1 MSELWR
7 LPGYEISE
15 LVRSKQ
21 ISAVEVT
28 KAHLD
33 RLKEVNPKL
42 NAVVQEMPD
51 KAIEDA
57 KEIDKKI
64 EIGKDPGILCGVPL
78 TIKVLADQK
87 GFATTNG
94 LKIQKDLIATT
105 DSPIVSNVKKAGAV
119 VIGRTNTPAF
129 SLRWFTNND
138 LHGQTLNP
146 HDKNITPGGSSGG
159 ASSAVASGICPIA
172 HGTDIGGSIRYPAY
186 ACGLHGLRPTFG
198 RIPAFNASG
207 GERHIGGQIMAVGG
221 PISRTMKDI
230 QVSFEAMAASDNR
243 DPWYV
248 PVPFAGPKFDKRV
261 AFSTNPDGMPVCDEV
276 VKAIKDSAKILSNN
290 GWQVEEVEC
299 PPMQDAA
306 DVNAKLWMAE
316 TRYAAKGM
324 IDKEDEADS
333 KFVFEQM
340 TKRSPEIDKGG
351 LLDALQKRATLL
363 REWQLFLS
371 KYPVLITPV
380 SGELPFPQQLDV
392 KSEND
397 FENIMKAQLTQLAV
411 PALGLPALSVFMGFS
426 GTTPVGVQLIGARF
440 REDILIAAGTDIE
453 SSGEQ
458 PKCVDPN
465 W

>member
-1 MSELWR
+1 MSELWK

-51 KAIEDA
+51 EAIEDA
-57 KEIDKKI
+57 KEIDRKI

-94 LKIQKDLIATT
+94 LKIQIDLIATT

-129 SLRWFTNND
+129 SLRWFTKND

-248 PVPFAGPKFDKRV
+248 PVPFEGPKFDKRV
-261 AFSTNPDGMPVCDEV
+261 AFSINPDGMPVCDEV

-351 LLDALQKRATLL
+351 LLDTLQKRATLL

-411 PALGLPALSVFMGFS
+411 PALGLPALSVFTGFS
-426 GTTPVGVQLIGARF
+426 GTAPVGVQLIGARF

>member
-1 MSELWR
+1 MSELWK
-7 LPGYEISE
+7 LPGYEISK

-33 RLKEVNPKL
+33 RLNEVNPKL
-42 NAVVQEMPD
+42 NAVVQEMPEE
-51 KAIEDA
+51 AIEGA
-57 KEIDKKI
+57 KEIDRKI
-64 EIGKDPGILCGVPL
+64 EIGEDPGILCGVPL

-94 LKIQKDLIATT
+94 LKIQKDLIATI
-105 DSPIVSNVKKAGAV
+105 DSPIVSNVKKAGGV

-129 SLRWFTNND
+129 SLRWFTSND
-138 LHGQTLNP
+138 VHGQTLNP

-299 PPMQDAA
+299 PPMQEAA
-306 DVNAKLWMAE
+306 DINAKLWMAE

-351 LLDALQKRATLL
+351 LLDALQMRATLL

-411 PALGLPALSVFMGFS
+411 PALGLPALSVFTGFS
-426 GTTPVGVQLIGARF
+426 GTAPVGVQLIGARF

>member
-1 MSELWR
+1 MSELWK

-28 KAHLD
+28 KAHLE
-33 RLKEVNPKL
+33 RLKDVNPKL
-42 NAVVQEMPD
+42 NAVVQEMPEE
-51 KAIEDA
+51 AIEDA

-64 EIGKDPGILCGVPL
+64 QIGEDPGILCGVPL

-94 LKIQKDLIATT
+94 LKIQKDLIAKT

-119 VIGRTNTPAF
+119 IVGRTNTPAF

-138 LHGQTLNP
+138 IHGQTLNP
-146 HDKNITPGGSSGG
+146 HDKNLTPGGSSGG

-221 PISRTMKDI
+221 PIARKIKDI
-230 QVSFEAMAASDNR
+230 RVSFEAMAKSDNR
-243 DPWYV
+243 DPWHV
-248 PVPFAGPKFDKRV
+248 PVPFAGPEFEKRV
-261 AFSTNPDGMPVCDEV
+261 AFTINPDGMPVCEDV
-276 VKAIKDSAKILSNN
+276 AKAIKDSAKILSNS
-290 GWQVEEVEC
+290 GWHVEEVEC

-306 DVNAKLWMAE
+306 DINAKLWMAE

-324 IDKEDEADS
+324 IEKEDESDS
-333 KFVFEQM
+333 KFVFQQM

-351 LLDALQKRATLL
+351 LLDALQKRATLI

-392 KSEND
+392 KSESD
-397 FENIMKAQLTQLAV
+397 FENIMKAQLTQLAI
-411 PALGLPALSVFMGFS
+411 PALGLPALSVFTGFS
-426 GTTPVGVQLIGARF
+426 RTTPVGVQLIGARF
-440 REDILIAAGTDIE
+440 REDILISAGTDIE
-453 SSGEQ
+453 RSGEQ
-458 PKCVDPN
+458 PKVVDPS

>member
-1 MSELWR
+1 MSELWK

-28 KAHLD
+28 KEHLD
-33 RLKEVNPKL
+33 RLYEVNPKL
-42 NAVVQEMPD
+42 NAVVQEMSD
-51 KAIEDA
+51 EAISDA
-57 KEIDKKI
+57 KEIDNKI
-64 EIGKDPGILCGVPL
+64 KSDENPGVLCGVPI
-78 TIKVLADQK
+78 TIKVVADQK
-87 GFATTNG
+87 GHATTNG
-94 LKIQKDLIATT
+94 LKLHKDLIAQT
-105 DSPIVSNVKKAGAV
+105 DSPIVSNVRKAGGII
-119 VIGRTNTPAF
+119 IGRTNTPAF

-138 LHGQTLNP
+138 LHGQTFNP
-146 HDKNITPGGSSGG
+146 HDKSITPGGSSGG

-186 ACGLHGLRPTFG
+186 ACGLHGLRPTLG
-198 RIPAFNASG
+198 RIPAYNASWP
-207 GERHIGGQIMAVGG
+207 ERHIGAQLMAVGG
-221 PISRTMKDI
+221 PISRSMKDI
-230 QVSFEAMAASDNR
+230 EISFEAMSASDSR

-248 PVPFAGPKFDKRV
+248 PAPISGPNFEKRV
-261 AFSTNPDGMPVCDEV
+261 AFSTNPDGMPVCEDV
-276 VKAIKDSAKILSNN
+276 VKAIREAADQLAQC

-299 PPMQDAA
+299 PPMKDVA
-306 DVNAKLWMAE
+306 DINAKLWMAE
-316 TRYAAKGM
+316 TRFAAKAL
-324 IDKEDEADS
+324 IEKEDESNS

-340 TKRSPEIDKGG
+340 TKRSPEIDIGG

-411 PALGLPALSVFMGFS
+411 PALGLPALSVFTGFS

>member
-1 MSELWR
+1 MSELWK
-7 LPGYEISE
+7 LPGYEISK

-33 RLKEVNPKL
+33 RLNEVNPKL
-42 NAVVQEMPD
+42 NAVVQEMPEE
-51 KAIEDA
+51 AIEGA
-57 KEIDKKI
+57 KEIDRKI
-64 EIGKDPGILCGVPL
+64 EIGEDPGILCGVPL

-94 LKIQKDLIATT
+94 LKIQKDLIATI
-105 DSPIVSNVKKAGAV
+105 DSPIVSNVKKAGGV

-129 SLRWFTNND
+129 SLRWFTSND
-138 LHGQTLNP
+138 VHGQTLNP

-159 ASSAVASGICPIA
+159 ASAAVASGICPIA
-172 HGTDIGGSIRYPAY
+172 HGTDIGGSIRYPAF

-198 RIPAFNASG
+198 RIPAYNASG

-221 PISRTMKDI
+221 PIARTMKDI
-230 QVSFEAMAASDNR
+230 QVSFEAMAKSDNR

-248 PVPFAGPKFDKRV
+248 PVPFAGPDFEKKA
-261 AFSTNPDGMPVCDEV
+261 AFSTNPDGMPVCKEIV
-276 VKAIKDSAKILSNN
+276 QAIKESAKILSNS
-290 GWQVEEVEC
+290 GWQIEEVEC
-299 PPMQDAA
+299 PPMQEAA
-306 DVNAKLWMAE
+306 DINAKLWMAE

-340 TKRSPEIDKGG
+340 TKRSPEIDKSG

-392 KSEND
+392 KSESD
-397 FENIMKAQLTQLAV
+397 FENIMRAQLTQLAI
-411 PALGLPALSVFMGFS
+411 PALGLPALSVFTGFS
-426 GTTPVGVQLIGARF
+426 DSSPVGVQLISARF

-453 SSGEQ
+453 RSGEQ

>member
-28 KAHLD
+28 KVHLD

-51 KAIEDA
+51 EAIEDA
-57 KEIDKKI
+57 KEIDRKI

-221 PISRTMKDI
+221 
-230 QVSFEAMAASDNR
+230 QF
-243 DPWYV
+243 
-248 PVPFAGPKFDKRV
+248 
-261 AFSTNPDGMPVCDEV
+261 
-276 VKAIKDSAKILSNN
+276 L
-290 GWQVEEVEC
+290 
-299 PPMQDAA
+299 
-306 DVNAKLWMAE
+306 
-316 TRYAAKGM
+316 
-324 IDKEDEADS
+324 
-333 KFVFEQM
+333 EQ
-340 TKRSPEIDKGG
+340 
-351 LLDALQKRATLL
+351 
-363 REWQLFLS
+363 
-371 KYPVLITPV
+371 
-380 SGELPFPQQLDV
+380 
-392 KSEND
+392 
-397 FENIMKAQLTQLAV
+397 
-411 PALGLPALSVFMGFS
+411 
-426 GTTPVGVQLIGARF
+426 
-440 REDILIAAGTDIE
+440 
-453 SSGEQ
+453 
-458 PKCVDPN
+458 
-465 W
+465 